1 MRQRFLMMAILTSV
15 AFQARADLISP
26 DSQSL
31 SSWGNGSK
39 FLFPKFDPS
48 LGTLTT
54 VFFSESARIGPL
66 ITYTIDPQHPPAN
79 TTVGFGG
86 TASLLGDG
94 PAFHSLYLERA
105 FGGLLQ
111 APGIANGS
119 VLISGKTQ
127 WTSGLDPFIGN
138 DLWSLSFTGNYGF
151 SFEDRPPGIGIGATG
166 IQSDLLAS
174 VSYEY
179 TPTAVPEPGT
189 YGAFIGLALA
199 GMWWKVK
206 RRPA

>member
-1 MRQRFLMMAILTSV
+1 MRRQFLTIAILASV
-15 AFQARADLISP
+15 ALQARADLISP

-31 SSWGNGSK
+31 SSWADGSK
-39 FLFPKFDPS
+39 FFFPKFDPS

-79 TTVGFGG
+79 PSVGFGG
-86 TASLLGDG
+86 VASLLGDG
-94 PAFHSLYLERA
+94 PAFHSLYLERT
-105 FGGLLQ
+105 FGGFMQ
-111 APGIANGS
+111 APGMANGS

-127 WTSGLDPFIGN
+127 WTSGLDSFIGN
-138 DLWSLSFTGNYGF
+138 GLWSISFTGDYGF
-151 SFEDRPPGIGIGATG
+151 LFEDRPSGVGIGATG

-174 VSYEY
+174 VGYEY
-179 TPTAVPEPGT
+179 TPVPEPAA
-189 YGAFIGLALA
+189 YGAVIGLALA
-199 GMWWKVK
+199 GMWWRVK